1 MKKLMTI
8 LVVFAMCGAVIAQNL
23 GPNLST
29 GKYKYE
35 KGVYTKIN
43 TNSTSSWPWWGHS
56 STPSDP
62 YTSPLTMNYTSVA
75 DHIGHAYFTTMSE
88 SALTTYN
95 KTNKTNYNTVVVQF
109 LGNDIDDSRPNL
121 KDKREDITG
130 KITDYG
136 IYLYNEGDSLANIK
150 QNLMSVSNGNSFA
163 LDPGT
168 NFGIYYTDSTGRE
181 WYSTENYVG
190 TYDPDDHYIN
200 YFDENGEKILKD
212 GVGVTAPDGKVYS
225 DKVDIRYT
233 CAFMTKHFGDHWE
246 FMLETTLD
254 NPYYNVDPN
263 DKDQFA
269 GNGDVTV
276 PSTSGQPLPG
286 TLATLLI
293 GGLCMGSLRKRNKK

>member
-1 MKKLMTI
+1 MKRLMTI
-8 LVVFAMCGAVIAQNL
+8 LVLFAMCGVAMAQQL

-29 GKYKYE
+29 GKYKYD
-35 KGVYTKIN
+35 KGVYTEIKGKELKN
-43 TNSTSSWPWWGHS
+43 N
-56 STPSDP
+56 P
-62 YTSPLTMNYTSVA
+62 YSSPLTMNYTSA
-75 DHIGHAYFTTMSE
+75 GWGTSHIGKAYFTTMSE
-88 SALTTYN
+88 NNLSKYKDDNGNSMT
-95 KTNKTNYNTVVVQF
+95 KVVVQF

-121 KDKREDITG
+121 KDAREDITG

-136 IYLYNEGDSLANIK
+136 IYLYNEGDTLANIK
-150 QNLMSVSNGNSFA
+150 QNLMSVSNGISFS

-168 NFGIYYTDSTGRE
+168 NFGIYYIDSTGRE

-190 TYDPDDHYIN
+190 TYDPDEHYIN
-200 YFDENGEKILKD
+200 YYDENGEKYLKD

-233 CAFMTKHFGDHWE
+233 CAFMTTHFGDHWE

-263 DKDQFA
+263 DKDQFG
-269 GNGDVTV
+269 GNGDVNV
-276 PSTSGQPLPG
+276 PSGQPLPG

-293 GGLCMGSLRKRNKK
+293 GGLCAGALRKKNKKH

>member
-8 LVVFAMCGAVIAQNL
+8 LVVFAMCGVAMAQGVDL
-23 GPNLST
+23 QKSGQ
-29 GKYKYE
+29 YKYE
-35 KGVYTKIN
+35 KGKYTLITK
-43 TNSTSSWPWWGHS
+43 SSDLYK
-56 STPSDP
+56 T
-62 YTSPLTMNYTSVA
+62 PLTMNYERAGSHV
-75 DHIGHAYFTTMSE
+75 GGNAYFTTMSE
-88 SALTTYN
+88 SALTAYNNKNNTDYN
-95 KTNKTNYNTVVVQF
+95 KVVVQF
-109 LGNDIDDSRPNL
+109 LGTEIDDSRHYMGNVN
-121 KDKREDITG
+121 ENITG
-130 KITDYG
+130 TITDYG
-136 IYLYNEGDSLANIK
+136 IYLYENNYTLNDIK
-150 QNLMSVSNGNSFA
+150 NNLMSVSNGNYFA
-163 LDPGT
+163 LDAGT
-168 NFGIYYTDSTGRE
+168 KFGIYYTDSTGRE

-293 GGLCMGSLRKRNKK
+293 GGLCAGSLRKRNKK